1 MNLRSALT
9 ALTLCLG
16 TLTSATAFAQA
27 PSFRVTVQPGRV
39 HPAAQPVYVQPAAQP
54 VYVQPAAQPV
64 YVQPVAQP
72 GCEQPAVQPG
82 YVQPGYVQPGYVQP
96 GYVQPGYVQPAAQPG
111 YVQPTWGRGFGAR
124 RELMRFH
131 QAVQARIAQAEQQLR
146 VGVSQGAVSAQVI
159 NAFEAQ
165 RAQVLGALAMAS
177 QDGVLAPQEQFRLDR
192 MTARLERLDAQYRVM
207 QAPAYRTAAW
217 R

>member
-1 MNLRSALT
+1 MNLRTALT
-9 ALTLCLG
+9 ALSLSLG
-16 TLTSATAFAQA
+16 ALTSATAFAQV
-27 PSFRVTVQPGRV
+27 PSFRVTVQPG
-39 HPAAQPVYVQPAAQP
+39 HMQPAPQPVYVQPAAQP
-54 VYVQPAAQPV
+54 GCDHPTAQPV
-64 YVQPVAQP
+64 YVQPGYARPAAQP
-72 GCEQPAVQPG
+72 E
-82 YVQPGYVQPGYVQP
+82 YVQPGYVQPG
-96 GYVQPGYVQPAAQPG
+96 AQPV

-192 MTARLERLDAQYRVM
+192 MTSRLERLDAQFRVVP
-207 QAPAYRTAAW
+207 APMYRTAAW

>member
-1 MNLRSALT
+1 MNLRTALT
-9 ALTLCLG
+9 ALTLTLG

-27 PSFRVTVQPGRV
+27 PSFRVSVQPGHM
-39 HPAAQPVYVQPAAQP
+39 HPAVQPGVAQPVYVRPAVQPVYVQPAAQP
-54 VYVQPAAQPV
+54 VYVQPGHAQP
-64 YVQPVAQP
+64 A
-72 GCEQPAVQPG
+72 A
-82 YVQPGYVQPGYVQP
+82 QP
-96 GYVQPGYVQPAAQPG
+96 GYVQPGYVQPAAQPV
-111 YVQPTWGRGFGAR
+111 YVQPTYGRGFGAR
-124 RELMRFH
+124 REMMRF
-131 QAVQARIAQAEQQLR
+131 QQSVQARIAQAEQQLR

-192 MTARLERLDAQYRVM
+192 MTSRLERLDAQFRVV

>member
-9 ALTLCLG
+9 ALTLSLG

-27 PSFRVTVQPGRV
+27 PSFRVMVQPGRM
-39 HPAAQPVYVQPAAQP
+39 QPAAQP

-64 YVQPVAQP
+64 FVRPAAQPVYVQPVVAQP
-72 GCEQPAVQPG
+72 GCEPPAAQPT
-82 YVQPGYVQPGYVQP
+82 YVQPGYA
-96 GYVQPGYVQPAAQPG
+96 QPAAQPV
-111 YVQPTWGRGFGAR
+111 YVQPTYGRGFGAR

-192 MTARLERLDAQYRVM
+192 MTARLERLDAQYRVV
-207 QAPAYRTAAW
+207 QVPAYRTAAW

>member
-27 PSFRVTVQPGRV
+27 PSFRVTVQSGRV
-39 HPAAQPVYVQPAAQP
+39 HPAV
-54 VYVQPAAQPV
+54 QPV

-82 YVQPGYVQPGYVQP
+82 YVQPAVQPVYV
-96 GYVQPGYVQPAAQPG
+96 QPG